1 MTTGGVNMGTTL
13 ESTLEKR
20 LIEQL
25 TRGISQWTYR
35 PELKTEEDLWR
46 NFRQKL
52 EQNNVA
58 VLDGHPLTEQEF
70 RQVQN
75 QLQFGTFYEAAK
87 WLAGENGVAK
97 VQVQREDA
105 TLGTI
110 RLEVVRREDVAGGTS
125 SYEVVNQ
132 IEVPK
137 VYSDYQNRRF
147 DVSLLINGLPLIHIE
162 LKNADHSYMDAFRQI
177 KKYLNDGMFS
187 GIYSVVQMFVVSDP
201 YHTRYIAPASGTKMN
216 ERFLTNWVD
225 EQNQPV
231 ESLIDFTDQV
241 LSIPQAHKM
250 VTQYTVIDSL
260 RKALILLRPYQIHAI
275 ERVREATKRQ
285 VSGYV
290 WHTTGSGKTL
300 TAYKV
305 ARNLLQIA
313 SIDKTIFIVDR
324 IDLDQQ
330 TTSSFMAYAENDTID
345 IDETE
350 HVRDLIKKL
359 KSTDR
364 TVIVTTIQKLNY
376 VMRRY
381 ADKQGTRDYD
391 RLTKLKIAFV
401 VDECHRSVS
410 PRKQWEINGF
420 FHHALWY
427 GFTGTP
433 IFEQNARPEEGNLPR
448 TTAQQYGDRLHEY
461 TVKEA
466 MHDGAVLG
474 FQVQSVST
482 IPDDQFF
489 ELVAS
494 RTGRSIDEVAIMDP
508 VEREKSLLPS
518 DYLKEGHMWKV
529 IEGIVN
535 HSQNKLGL
543 FKGRGNSYTALLTT
557 SSIAQA
563 QRYYRLFQ
571 KLRAGDAPFSISKKT
586 KEQLPDFPKVAITYS
601 VTENDIDSTL
611 NQDEMRQSIRDYNDM
626 FGTSYSLENIN
637 LYNANINDRLARKQA
652 RYLSRE
658 EQIDL
663 VIVVDRLLTGF
674 DAPCLSTLFIDRQPM
689 QPQNII
695 QAFSRTNRIF
705 DKAKQFGQIVIY
717 QQPHTFEKK
726 IEEALVLYSNG
737 GENEVLA
744 PEWKV
749 AHTRLKK
756 AASSLKKFQLVA
768 SGPPLSE
775 LSDAKLKQFA
785 KAFQGFDKGLAA
797 AQVYTEYDPDTIQEE
812 IAIDENDIEAYT
824 SVYNNVIDELKR
836 RKQTDDG
843 PEEDDLD
850 IEYELETVRQ
860 DTINY
865 DYIVNLIQAYVSDSR
880 DEKPVVNKKR
890 IEEISNYVDRLKK
903 NNEKLGSLMEELWQK
918 IQANPTKYQQ
928 QNVQTLLRNM
938 KRETIQHLVG
948 QVAEEWGADP
958 EEALFYAENFDPKK
972 ESNPGE
978 ESLKRHMDYDSYKTH
993 NANPVK
999 KISYWR
1005 EFKNAYS
1012 NLIQE
1017 EILPLNQD

>member
-1 MTTGGVNMGTTL
+1 MGTTL

-637 LYNANINDRLARKQA
+637 LDNANINDRLARKQA

>member
-250 VTQYTVIDSL
+250 VMQYTVIDSL

>member
-187 GIYSVVQMFVVSDP
+187 GIYSVVQIFVVSDP

-250 VTQYTVIDSL
+250 VMQYTVIDSL

>member
-1 MTTGGVNMGTTL
+1 MGTTL

-187 GIYSVVQMFVVSDP
+187 GIYSVVQIFVVSDP

-250 VTQYTVIDSL
+250 VMQYTVIDSL

-508 VEREKSLLPS
+508 VERKKSLLPS

>member
-1 MTTGGVNMGTTL
+1 MGTTL

-250 VTQYTVIDSL
+250 VMQYTVIDSL

-903 NNEKLGSLMEELWQK
+903 NNEKLGSLMGELWQK

>member
-637 LYNANINDRLARKQA
+637 LDNANINDRLARKQA

>member
-1 MTTGGVNMGTTL
+1 MGTTL

-20 LIEQL
+20 LIKQL

-35 PELKTEEDLWR
+35 PDLKTEQDLWR
-46 NFRQKL
+46 NFRQKI

-58 VLDGHPLTEQEF
+58 VLDGHPLTDQEF
-70 RQVQN
+70 RQIQN
-75 QLQFGTFYEAAK
+75 QLQFSSFYDAAK

-105 TLGTI
+105 TLGTV

-132 IEVPK
+132 IEMPK
-137 VYSDYQNRRF
+137 EYADYQNRRF

-177 KKYLNDGMFS
+177 KKYLSEGMFN
-187 GIYSVVQMFVVSDP
+187 GIYSIVQMFVVSDP
-201 YHTRYIAPASGTKMN
+201 YHTRYIAPAAGTKMN

-225 EQNQPV
+225 DHNQPV
-231 ESLIDFTDQV
+231 ENLIDFTDQV

-250 VTQYTVIDSL
+250 VTQYTVIDSI
-260 RKALILLRPYQIHAI
+260 RKSLILLRPYQIHAI

-305 ARNLLQIA
+305 ARNLLQIP

-376 VMRRY
+376 VMRRF
-381 ADKQGTRDYD
+381 ADKQDTRDYE

-401 VDECHRSVS
+401 VDECHRAVS

-433 IFEQNARPEEGNLPR
+433 IFEENARPEEGNLPR
-448 TTAQQYGDRLHEY
+448 TTAEQYGERLHEY

-466 MHDGAVLG
+466 IHDGAVLG
-474 FQVQSVST
+474 FQVEYINTIPEDQLYKKVST
-482 IPDDQFF
+482 RIEKPI
-489 ELVAS
+489 A
-494 RTGRSIDEVAIMDP
+494 EVAKMDNL
-508 VEREKSLLPS
+508 ELEKNILQT
-518 DYLKEGHMWKV
+518 DYLQLGHMWQV

-535 HSQNKLGL
+535 HSQKKLGL
-543 FKGRGNSYTALLTT
+543 YNGRGKSYTAILTT

-563 QRYYRLFQ
+563 QKYYRLFQ
-571 KLRAGDAPFSISKKT
+571 ELRAGKGTFSISKLT

-601 VTENDIDSTL
+601 VTDNDLNSMM
-611 NQDEMRQSIRDYNDM
+611 NQDEMRQSINDYNEM

-637 LYNANINDRLARKQA
+637 LYNANINDRLARKQE

-658 EQIDL
+658 EQLDL

-674 DAPCLSTLFIDRQPM
+674 DAPCLSTLFIDRKPM
-689 QPQNII
+689 HPQNLI

-705 DKAKQFGQIVIY
+705 DKNKQYGQIVVY
-717 QQPHTFEKK
+717 QQPHTFAKK
-726 IEEALVLYSNG
+726 VEEALILYSNG

-749 AHTRLKK
+749 AHNRLKK
-756 AASSLKKFQLVA
+756 AASSLKKFKVDPNA
-768 SGPPLSE
+768 KPLSE
-775 LSDAKLKQFA
+775 MSDGELKQFA
-785 KAFQGFDKGLAA
+785 KAFQGFDKRLAA
-797 AQVYTEYDPDTIQEE
+797 AQVYTEYDPEVIQEE
-812 IAIDENDIEAYT
+812 TGIYDQDIEIYT

-836 RKQTDDG
+836 RKQTED
-843 PEEDDLD
+843 PTEDDFD

-865 DYIVNLIQAYVSDSR
+865 EYIVNLIQAYVSDSA
-880 DEKPVVNKKR
+880 DDKPAVARKR
-890 IEEISNYVDRLKK
+890 VKEISDYVDRLTEH
-903 NNEKLGSLMEELWQK
+903 NEKLGSLMADLWRK
-918 IQANPTKYQQ
+918 IQANPKDYQN
-928 QNVQTLLRNM
+928 QNVQSVLQNM
-938 KRETIQHLVG
+938 KRETIQHV
-948 QVAEEWGADP
+948 VKDIASEWGADP
-958 EEALFYAENFDPKK
+958 AEALFYAENFDPKK

-978 ESLKRHMDYDSYKTH
+978 ESLKRHMDYEAYKQHSTD
-993 NANPVK
+993 PVK

-1012 NLIQE
+1012 NVIRE

>member
-1 MTTGGVNMGTTL
+1 MGATL
-13 ESTLEKR
+13 ESTFEKR

-46 NFRQKL
+46 NFRQKI

-70 RQVQN
+70 RQIQN
-75 QLQFGTFYEAAK
+75 QLQFGTFYDAAK

-105 TLGTI
+105 TLGTV

-132 IEVPK
+132 IEMPK
-137 VYSDYQNRRF
+137 VFADYQNRRF

-177 KKYLNDGMFS
+177 KKYLSDGMFN

-225 EQNQPV
+225 EHNQPV
-231 ESLIDFTDQV
+231 ETLTDFTDQV

-250 VTQYTVIDSL
+250 VTQYTVIDSI
-260 RKALILLRPYQIHAI
+260 RKSLILLRPYQIHAI
-275 ERVREATKRQ
+275 ERVREATKHQ

-305 ARNLLQIA
+305 ARNLLQIP

-324 IDLDQQ
+324 VDLDQQ

-364 TVIVTTIQKLNY
+364 TVIVTTIQKLNF
-376 VMRRY
+376 VMRRF
-381 ADKQGTRDYD
+381 ADKQGTREYE

-401 VDECHRSVS
+401 VDECHRAVTS
-410 PRKQWEINGF
+410 RKQWEINGF

-433 IFEQNARPEEGNLPR
+433 IFEQNARKEEGNLPR
-448 TTAQQYGDRLHEY
+448 TTAEQYGERLHEY

-466 MHDGAVLG
+466 IHDGAVLG
-474 FQVQSVST
+474 FQVEYINT
-482 IPDDQFF
+482 IREDQLT
-489 ELVAS
+489 ELIAK
-494 RTGRSIDEVAIMDP
+494 RTGESLADVAKMDP
-508 VEREKSLLPS
+508 VEMEKNLLSS
-518 DYLKEGHMWKV
+518 DYLNKNHMWKV

-535 HSQNKLGL
+535 HSQKKLGL
-543 FKGRGNSYTALLTT
+543 YNGRGNSYTALLTT
-557 SSIAQA
+557 SSISQA
-563 QRYYRLFQ
+563 QKYYELF
-571 KLRAGDAPFSISKKT
+571 KELRAGKAPFTMNKRTS
-586 KEQLPDFPKVAITYS
+586 ELLPDFPKVAITYS
-601 VTENDIDSTL
+601 VTENDLDSTL
-611 NQDEMRQSIRDYNDM
+611 NQDAMRKFIRDYNEM

-658 EQIDL
+658 EQLDL

-674 DAPCLSTLFIDRQPM
+674 DAPCLSTLFIDRKPM
-689 QPQNII
+689 QLQNII

-705 DKAKQFGQIVIY
+705 DKNKQYGQIVVY
-717 QQPHTFEKK
+717 QLPNTFAKAVED
-726 IEEALVLYSNG
+726 ALILYSNG

-744 PEWKV
+744 PEWRV
-749 AHTRLKK
+749 AHNRLKK
-756 AASSLKKFQLVA
+756 AASSLKKFKIDP
-768 SGPPLSE
+768 SGPPISE
-775 LSDAKLKQFA
+775 LPDATLKQFA

-797 AQVYTEYDPDTIQEE
+797 AQVYSEYDSDEIQDE
-812 IAIDENDIEAYT
+812 IAIDSQDIEACT
-824 SVYNNVIDELKR
+824 SAYQNVIDELKR
-836 RKQTDDG
+836 RRQTEG

-865 DYIVNLIQAYVSDSR
+865 EYIVNLIQAYVSDSR
-880 DEKPVVNKKR
+880 DDKPAVSQKR
-890 IEEISNYVDRLKK
+890 VEEISNYVDRLKN
-903 NNEKLGSLMEELWQK
+903 NNEKLGTLMESLWRK
-918 IQANPTKYQQ
+918 IQANPKEFQN
-928 QNVQTLLRNM
+928 QNVQTLLQTM
-938 KRETIQHLVG
+938 KNETIEHLVKD
-948 QVAEEWGADP
+948 VATTWGADP
-958 EEALFYAENFDPKK
+958 AEALFYAENFDPKK

-978 ESLKRHMDYDSYKTH
+978 ESLKRHMDYEMYKEKTE
-993 NANPVK
+993 NPVK

-1005 EFKNAYS
+1005 EFKDAYS
-1012 NLIQE
+1012 NLIRE

>member
-1 MTTGGVNMGTTL
+1 MGTTL

-187 GIYSVVQMFVVSDP
+187 GIYSVVQIFVVSDP

-250 VTQYTVIDSL
+250 VMQYTVIDSL

>member
-1 MTTGGVNMGTTL
+1 MGTTL

-948 QVAEEWGADP
+948 QVAEE
-958 EEALFYAENFDPKK
+958 
-972 ESNPGE
+972 
-978 ESLKRHMDYDSYKTH
+978 
-993 NANPVK
+993 
-999 KISYWR
+999 
-1005 EFKNAYS
+1005 
-1012 NLIQE
+1012 
-1017 EILPLNQD
+1017 